1 MIYAYPNKI
10 LYTLAIL
17 AGELKHGPLGL
28 VDGGTPVLA
37 VVSKDATYQVCL
49 NIVSN
54 VPYHI
59 YILHRYQYTVFI
71 YVEMCQCTT
80 TNSISWRQTDIDM

>member
-1 MIYAYPNKI
+1 MIYLYPKKI
-10 LYTLAIL
+10 SYILAIL

-28 VDGGTPVLA
+28 VDGGTPILA

-49 NIVSN
+49 NVFLSN

-59 YILHRYQYTVFI
+59 FIVPRLFSQLAVISTYIDDDRAGKVDFSLF
-71 YVEMCQCTT
+71 
-80 TNSISWRQTDIDM
+80 